1 MNDKV
6 VLEVR
11 GIVKDFPGLR
21 ANDNISFQLHEG
33 EILTLLGENG
43 AGKTTLMN
51 IIMGIYKPDAGEILV
66 NNEPVHISDPREAN
80 RLGIG
85 MVHQH
90 FKLVHNFTVAENIV
104 LGAEPG
110 NGLKLNMKQA
120 VRRVQELSE
129 RYGLAIDPN
138 ARTDKITVG
147 MQQRTEILKMLYR
160 DANIL
165 IFDEPTAVLMPQ
177 EIEDLIA
184 IMRSLV
190 ARGKSIILIT
200 HKLKEIEQ
208 VADRCVIIR
217 RGQLVDTVNVADTTT
232 QEMADKMVGHV
243 VHFNIDKHPQTPGE
257 CVLKVE
263 HLSVKNEQNVLKVND
278 FSFDIHAGEIVGIA
292 GVDGNGQT
300 ELVNAITGLGPV
312 ADGKITLCGQDI
324 THASVS
330 KRIAA
335 GISHIPEDRQR
346 RGLVLDFTLEE
357 NIVLG
362 RCGSEPFSAHGVLK
376 HDAMRAYADR
386 IIEQYDV
393 RCGEGARSK
402 AGGLSGGN
410 QQKAIVGREIE
421 RPHELL
427 IAFQPIRGMDV
438 GSIEYIHNRL
448 LDERSRGKAVLLVS
462 LELDE
467 VLQLSDRILAI
478 NQGRLIGEVSQAE
491 ATESI
496 VGHMM
501 AGMEREAI

>member
-1 MNDKV
+1 M
-6 VLEVR
+6 
-11 GIVKDFPGLR
+11 
-21 ANDNISFQLHEG
+21 
-33 EILTLLGENG
+33 
-43 AGKTTLMN
+43 
-51 IIMGIYKPDAGEILV
+51 
-66 NNEPVHISDPREAN
+66 
-80 RLGIG
+80 
-85 MVHQH
+85 
-90 FKLVHNFTVAENIV
+90 
-104 LGAEPG
+104 
-110 NGLKLNMKQA
+110 
-120 VRRVQELSE
+120 
-129 RYGLAIDPN
+129 
-138 ARTDKITVG
+138 
-147 MQQRTEILKMLYR
+147 
-160 DANIL
+160 
-165 IFDEPTAVLMPQ
+165 
-177 EIEDLIA
+177 
-184 IMRSLV
+184 
-190 ARGKSIILIT
+190 
-200 HKLKEIEQ
+200 
-208 VADRCVIIR
+208 
-217 RGQLVDTVNVADTTT
+217 
-232 QEMADKMVGHV
+232 
-243 VHFNIDKHPQTPGE
+243 VHFNIDKQPQTPGK

>member
-66 NNEPVHISDPREAN
+66 NGEPVHISDPREAN

-232 QEMADKMVGHV
+232 QEMADKMVGRV
-243 VHFNIDKHPQTPGE
+243 VHFNIDKQPQTPGE

-346 RGLVLDFTLEE
+346 RGLVLDFMLEE

-410 QQKAIVGREIE
+410 QQKC
-421 RPHELL
+421 L
-427 IAFQPIRGMDV
+427 IGKWLSIHPKVIIIDEPTRGIDV
-438 GSIEYIHNRL
+438 GAKSEIHNL
-448 LDERSRGKAVLLVS
+448 LRNLAEEGIGVIVISS
-462 LELDE
+462 ELPE
-467 VLQLSDRILAI
+467 VIGVSDRVAVIHEGHLSGVLEKDKITEENIMLLAS
-478 NQGRLIGEVSQAE
+478 GEQL
-491 ATESI
+491 
-496 VGHMM
+496 
-501 AGMEREAI
+501 

>member
-1 MNDKV
+1 MLKID
-6 VLEVR
+6 
-11 GIVKDFPGLR
+11 GLTYKFGKK
-21 ANDNISFQLHEG
+21 AAVDCLSFEFTNG
-33 EILTLLGENG
+33 VYGLLGPNG
-43 AGKTTLMN
+43 SGKTTLMRCITGLYN
-51 IIMGIYKPDAGEILV
+51 VKGEHIFYNGKPVEKDKSFSRHVGYLPQKFGMYQHLTLNEMLLLIANMKGLDDKSAREGVEKALGLV
-66 NNEPVHISDPREAN
+66 NLTDCAEKKVKALS
-80 RLGIG
+80 GG
-85 MVHQH
+85 MVRRAGIAQT
-90 FKLVHNFTVAENIV
+90 L
-104 LGAEPG
+104 LG
-110 NGLKLNMKQA
+110 
-120 VRRVQELSE
+120 
-129 RYGLAIDPN
+129 DP
-138 ARTDKITVG
+138 D
-147 MQQRTEILKMLYR
+147 
-160 DANIL
+160 IL

-200 HKLKEIEQ
+200 HKPKEIEQ
-208 VADRCVIIR
+208 VADRCVSIR

-232 QEMADKMVGHV
+232 QEMADKMVGRV
-243 VHFNIDKHPQTPGE
+243 VHFNIDKQPQTPGE

-263 HLSVKNEQNVLKVND
+263 HLSVD

-402 AGGLSGGN
+402 AGGLSCGN

>member
-1 MNDKV
+1 
-6 VLEVR
+6 
-11 GIVKDFPGLR
+11 
-21 ANDNISFQLHEG
+21 
-33 EILTLLGENG
+33 
-43 AGKTTLMN
+43 
-51 IIMGIYKPDAGEILV
+51 
-66 NNEPVHISDPREAN
+66 
-80 RLGIG
+80 
-85 MVHQH
+85 
-90 FKLVHNFTVAENIV
+90 
-104 LGAEPG
+104 
-110 NGLKLNMKQA
+110 
-120 VRRVQELSE
+120 
-129 RYGLAIDPN
+129 
-138 ARTDKITVG
+138 
-147 MQQRTEILKMLYR
+147 
-160 DANIL
+160 
-165 IFDEPTAVLMPQ
+165 
-177 EIEDLIA
+177 
-184 IMRSLV
+184 MRSLV

-232 QEMADKMVGHV
+232 QEMADKMVGRV
-243 VHFNIDKHPQTPGE
+243 VHFNIDKQPQTPGK

-362 RCGSEPFSAHGVLK
+362 RCGSEPFSAHGVLSTT
-376 HDAMRAYADR
+376 
-386 IIEQYDV
+386 
-393 RCGEGARSK
+393 RCGPMPTGSSSNTTYAAARARGRSP
-402 AGGLSGGN
+402 AGLSGGN

-478 NQGRLIGEVSQAE
+478 NQGRLIGEVSQARRQSLSW
-491 ATESI
+491 AT
-496 VGHMM
+496 
-501 AGMEREAI
+501 